1 MNRYPWRV
9 LVVALVTVASV
20 AVLATP
26 LAAAYPAPAG
36 QVAPVTTP
44 GVYRPV
50 QQTLGQPEAQPTQT
64 PRGST
69 VYWLGERFG
78 GTRDLPPLVLTGVY
92 APGPG
97 GPGYQ
102 VILYY
107 WRADDPYAAGN
118 PYAAAGPPGRPVV
131 TLQVGPRGPWGPM
144 LGPCS
149 VRHEI
154 TLPHGR
160 ASICPRRGALAYL
173 GQTMVFVSAGGGYN
187 TREGMEVVVRALRP
201 RVPAKGET
209 AVPVAVHPEPPLS
222 LAWLIAFLIVGAF
235 AGALAALLMHEGGY
249 GIVSYI
255 VVGIIGALLGGLL
268 QPRGVLSDRLPFR
281 LPFDRALLTASIVA
295 CVLIALKIALVHAFG
310 GTRPR
315 PTEQT
320 PGVSRS
326 PALTAQSWWHR
337 HPYVVSF
344 LLGLVPVALLV
355 ALGAAEA
362 AAGSYGDVHT
372 RMLLAYITAELQSTP
387 LAILYPLVV
396 LAALAS
402 LVVPHLR
409 RRYAGG
415 LWTAVLLSAIVVVVV
430 LVASVSDM
438 G

>member
-1 MNRYPWRV
+1 MNRYPWRL

-26 LAAAYPAPAG
+26 PVAAYPAPAG
-36 QVAPVTTP
+36 RLAPVTSP

-50 QQTLGQPEAQPTQT
+50 QQRLGQPEAQPTQT

-160 ASICPRRGALAYL
+160 ASLCDRWALAYL

-209 AVPVAVHPEPPLS
+209 AMPVAVHPEPPLS
-222 LAWLIAFLIVGAF
+222 PAWLIAFLIVGAF
-235 AGALAALLMHEGGY
+235 AGALAALLMHEGGS
-249 GIVSYI
+249 GLASDML
-255 VVGIIGALLGGLL
+255 VGIIGALLGGLL
-268 QPRGVLSDRLPFR
+268 QPRGFISDRP
-281 LPFDRALLTASIVA
+281 PGIFDRALLTASIVA
-295 CVLIALKIALVHAFG
+295 CVLIALKIALVHALR

-315 PTEQT
+315 PTEQ
-320 PGVSRS
+320 PAGVSRS
-326 PALTAQSWWHR
+326 PAPTAQSWWHR
-337 HPYVVSF
+337 HPYLVSF
-344 LLGLVPVALLV
+344 MLGFVPALLEV
-355 ALGAAEA
+355 VLAGAGLYTE
-362 AAGSYGDVHT
+362 VHDH
-372 RMLLAYITAELQSTP
+372 RYLVAYIPIQLQSAP
-387 LAILYPLVV
+387 VFILYPLVV

-402 LVVPHLR
+402 LIVPHLR

-415 LWTAVLLSAIVVVVV
+415 LWTAVLLNPIVV
-430 LVASVSDM
+430 LVVWGAAFGLS
-438 G
+438 GGGE